1 MDAHKKVREFL
12 LENEDLFQ
20 LVGEIN
26 SWDGSL
32 DDMRYYENDE
42 EFFEISFNNGLEI
55 ARAITYGDYH
65 YMDEYVKFNAYGNL
79 VSNTEYGIRQ
89 EMEENIDEIV
99 DALFDNYQHLWL
111 SDELE
116 ELLNELEEQG
126 EI

>member
-26 SWDGSL
+26 SWNGSL

-42 EFFEISFNNGLEI
+42 EFFEISFDNGLEI

-79 VSNTEYGIRQ
+79 VSNTEYGVRQ

-99 DALFDNYQHLWL
+99 EALFDNYQHLWL